1 MNTHLEGTISSA
13 EAIKKDEEKKKNGVM
28 FYYDW
33 STLIVPESS

>member
-1 MNTHLEGTISSA
+1 MEGTISSA
-13 EAIKKDEEKKKNGVM
+13 EAIKKDEEKKKTASM